1 MNSTFMN
8 INVNEYVKQLY
19 MCYRYLKCL
28 LLKIV
33 YEVYFRSIMKLS
45 PFYVYKAYAYP
56 FDEIQKRED
65 ITELLQWIRKQ
76 MHAVGELPSNRIQ
89 MFVER
94 QQIQTY
100 LGETG
105 FQR

>member
-45 PFYVYKAYAYP
+45 PFYVYKC
-56 FDEIQKRED
+56 
-65 ITELLQWIRKQ
+65 T
-76 MHAVGELPSNRIQ
+76 LP
-89 MFVER
+89 V
-94 QQIQTY
+94 
-100 LGETG
+100 
-105 FQR
+105 